1 MRIFPALKLALGFVL
16 FCLGVV
22 YLVNVGVNLAYRQ
35 TVQERL
41 DVLERRLSEL
51 AAVDPSG
58 AARGA
63 VRRRLAE
70 GDFNSFFTPVPAAIR
85 RGEAVKAYLR
95 AHPHVALGVAVDNAA
110 GFGGFG
116 GDGTGGDRARGGG
129 DVGGGDSGGVGD
141 LAPAAVQALL
151 GRLNRALAAEGV
163 TVGLAEPVVA
173 LALPARAS
181 WSDLRHGVRA
191 GFAGAADLHVLL
203 TARRCRYGGDGPDSD
218 ALVVAA
224 GDAGPAANRVYS
236 FGRDGVSVVDAAR
249 VGPGSGDG
257 AGDGNGAGGSA
268 GSGAG
273 DRASGGDDNELVA
286 RLRLVVARH
295 LAGESVK
302 GRWRAADY
310 GEAAAAVLARRA
322 IEGRVRP
329 APRLPAPAPVADR
342 EVSVTVGL
350 DGVTPEA
357 ARAAFAA
364 LARIYAP
371 FRLGFR
377 IRRLVAHPLA
387 DRWRWPEQIRALHA
401 HGPADLLVLLSADR
415 WVSPLQGPV
424 LGMASAYVGALMV
437 EAGDSPEE
445 TARRLA
451 HETGHLFGLAH
462 SFVPGSVMYPDA
474 AGSGPAWS
482 PGNARRMRE
491 GQRETAWRRQIV
503 EKHLF
508 ARSIALAPVL
518 RRGRRA
524 QDGGSGGDNSGGSGG
539 DAAAGARD
547 AWGAGR
553 RGDIFLRCAR

>member
-1 MRIFPALKLALGFVL
+1 MQIVPALKFTLGFAL
-16 FCLGVV
+16 FCLGVL
-22 YLVNVGVNLAYRQ
+22 YLVNVAVNLAYRQ

-41 DVLERRLSEL
+41 DVLERRLVEL

-70 GDFNSFFTPVPAAIR
+70 GDFNSFFTSVPAAIR
-85 RGEAVKAYLR
+85 RGEAVTAYLR
-95 AHPHVALGVAVDNAA
+95 AHPHVALGVAVDGAV
-110 GFGGFG
+110 GFGG
-116 GDGTGGDRARGGG
+116 GDGIDGDRARGGG
-129 DVGGGDSGGVGD
+129 DVGGGDGGGVGG

-191 GFAGAADLHVLL
+191 GFAGPADLHVLL
-203 TARRCRYGGDGPDSD
+203 TARRCRYGGDGSD
-218 ALVVAA
+218 PGAARGGALAAA
-224 GDAGPAANRVYS
+224 GDAGPVANRVYS

-249 VGPGSGDG
+249 IGPGSGDGAGAG
-257 AGDGNGAGGSA
+257 AGDGNGAGGVA
-268 GSGAG
+268 V
-273 DRASGGDDNELVA
+273 DRASGGDDNDLVA
-286 RLRLVVARH
+286 RLLLVIARH
-295 LAGESVK
+295 LAHESVK

-364 LARIYAP
+364 LARVYAP

-524 QDGGSGGDNSGGSGG
+524 PDGGGSGGGG
-539 DAAAGARD
+539 DAAAGALD

-553 RGDIFLRCAR
+553 RGDIFLRCER